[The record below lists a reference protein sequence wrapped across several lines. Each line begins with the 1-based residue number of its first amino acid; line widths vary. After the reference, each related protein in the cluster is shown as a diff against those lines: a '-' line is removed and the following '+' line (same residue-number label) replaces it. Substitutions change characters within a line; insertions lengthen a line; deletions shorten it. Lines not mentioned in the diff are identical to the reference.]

1 MQDLSEQSF
10 ELALPPEKDEAELR
24 VLCQGDITSAY
35 IEGMNDPEVRHFVS
49 IDRGVLNAQSV
60 QGFVMD
66 NWQRADCLLFGLFI
80 AGVHRGNVRLHEYDG
95 ASIWL
100 GIALFDRS
108 IWGQG
113 FGVRMILAASNFALN
128 ELSCLSVRA
137 GVDRKNEKSVAV
149 FCKAGFSIL
158 EEKPDGFVMVRNCAS
173 DLSHGEAGPR

>member
-1 MQDLSEQSF
+1 MQNLSEQSF
-10 ELALPPEKDEAELR
+10 GLPLLPKRDHEELR

-35 IEGMNDPEVRHFVS
+35 IDGMNDPEVRHFVS
-49 IDRGVLNAQSV
+49 INRGVLNAQSV
-60 QGFVMD
+60 QGFVVD
-66 NWQRADCLLFGLFI
+66 NWQRSDCLLFGLFV

-113 FGVRMILAASNFALN
+113 FGVRMISAASNFALN
-128 ELSCLSVRA
+128 ELSCFSVRA

-149 FCKAGFSIL
+149 FRKAGFSIL

-173 DLSHGEAGPR
+173 DVSHGEAGSR